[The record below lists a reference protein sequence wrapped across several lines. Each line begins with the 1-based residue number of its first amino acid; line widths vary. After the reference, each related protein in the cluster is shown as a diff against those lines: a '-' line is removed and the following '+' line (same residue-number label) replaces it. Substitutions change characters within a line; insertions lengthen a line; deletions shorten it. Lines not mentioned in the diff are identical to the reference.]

1 MAKSGPRAPRRRAN
15 RSSSH
20 TAQPDRDATPGT
32 GRLAAPAI
40 PDPTSVLDR
49 ILESQHIAHV
59 VPRLQPEMLHRIIQ
73 HCGLEQCGELLAL
86 ATPAQLVNLFDLDLW
101 HSHQPGAEEQF
112 DADRFGVWIEVLVE
126 SGAAIAAEKLA
137 SLDVDLVTGALARHA
152 RVFDAAAVSPAVPS
166 DGEEPDAPND
176 AFDTKVGGYL
186 LDARRHDS
194 WDAIVA
200 ALVALEEG
208 HRDYFHRVMSGC
220 RKLSNS
226 LPEIDGLDDLLS
238 DQDQIMFDL
247 AVEREA
253 RRERHGFVT
262 PVQARAF
269 LDAARQPPAK
279 SDAPAPGAT
288 LARAYFRAIEPPG
301 ATEAAGDFNLPA
313 LPGVAPAPEDPA
325 GAIAEVVE
333 LLFEAGVLPAQPRA
347 LLAGREGEAPRLAR
361 IRALL
366 QYVSDADEAAYST
379 RNQELAYLANA
390 IMAGCSIQARSFTAQ
405 EASDAAVATCNLGL
419 ENQKA
424 RVPDD
429 FLVAHDLVSV
439 FQVGWRTLH
448 EDVCMYAAQR
458 LIGVLREVRCEDRET
473 QAGLTALRIQ
483 MTKHHRSGTPWR
495 ARDAMD
501 VLTTLDMPAWA
512 ALLGLIDECPVLA
525 ASIGALRN
533 SHTRAVSA
541 SAFEFISENSQ
552 IASVRE
558 FLDALPEILQG

>member
-1 MAKSGPRAPRRRAN
+1 MAKSGPRASRRHAN

-20 TAQPDRDATPGT
+20 TPDADRDSTPGT
-32 GRLAAPAI
+32 SSLAAQVI
-40 PDPTSVLDR
+40 PEPTNVLDR

-101 HSHQPGAEEQF
+101 RSSQPGTEEQF
-112 DADRFGVWIEVLVE
+112 DADRFGVWLEVLVE
-126 SGAAIAAEKLA
+126 SGAAIAADKIA
-137 SLDVDLVTGALARHA
+137 SMDVDLVSGALARHA
-152 RVFDAAAVSPAVPS
+152 RVFDAAAVAPVVPS
-166 DGEEPDAPND
+166 DGEEPDASND
-176 AFDTKVGGYL
+176 PFDARVGGYL
-186 LDARRHDS
+186 LIATGHDS

-200 ALVALEEG
+200 TLVALEDG
-208 HRDYFHRVMSGC
+208 HRDYFHRVMRGW

-226 LPEIDGLDDLLS
+226 LPEIDGLDDLLT

-253 RRERHGFVT
+253 RRERLGFVT

-288 LARAYFRAIEPPG
+288 LARAYFRAIEPPSV
-301 ATEAAGDFNLPA
+301 TEAAGVSSLPA
-313 LPGVAPAPEDPA
+313 LPGVAPAPEDSA
-325 GAIAEVVE
+325 EAIAAVVE
-333 LLFEAGVLPAQPRA
+333 LLLEAGVLPAQPRA
-347 LLAGREGEAPRLAR
+347 LPAGPEGEVPRLAR
-361 IRALL
+361 IHALL
-366 QYVSDADEAAYST
+366 QYVSDSDEGALST
-379 RNQELAYLANA
+379 RHQELAYLANVL
-390 IMAGCSIQARSFTAQ
+390 MAGCSIQARSFTAQ
-405 EASDAAVATCNLGL
+405 EASDAALATCNLGL
-419 ENQKA
+419 ENQPV

-429 FLVAHDLVSV
+429 FLVAHDLVGV
-439 FQVGWRTLH
+439 FQAGWRILH
-448 EDVCMYAAQR
+448 EEVCMYSAQR
-458 LIGVLREVRCEDRET
+458 LIGVLKELRCEDRET

-483 MTKHHRSGTPWR
+483 MTKHRKSGTPWH

-501 VLTTLDMPAWA
+501 VLTALDMPAWA

-525 ASIGALRN
+525 ASIGALRDAR
-533 SHTRAVSA
+533 TRAVSA

-552 IASVRE
+552 IASVHE
-558 FLDALPEILQG
+558 FLDALPEILRG

>member
-1 MAKSGPRAPRRRAN
+1 MAKSGPRAPRRRTN
-15 RSSSH
+15 HSH
-20 TAQPDRDATPGT
+20 TAQLDSEPNNKTDSLTRPATPDAT
-32 GRLAAPAI
+32 R
-40 PDPTSVLDR
+40 VLER
-49 ILESQHIAHV
+49 ILESRHIAHV
-59 VPRLQPEMLHRIIQ
+59 VPRLQPEVLHRIIQ

-86 ATPAQLVNLFDLDLW
+86 ATPGQLVNLFDLDLW
-101 HSHQPGAEEQF
+101 RSNQPGTEEQF
-112 DADRFGVWIEVLVE
+112 DADRFGVWLEVLVE
-126 SGAAIAAEKLA
+126 SGPAIAADKLA
-137 SLDVDLVTGALARHA
+137 SLEADLVSGALAQYA

-176 AFDTKVGGYL
+176 AFDAKVGGYL
-186 LDARRHDS
+186 LDARRQDS

-200 ALVALEEG
+200 TLVALEEG
-208 HRDYFHRVMSGC
+208 HRDYFHRVMRGC

-226 LPEIDGLDDLLS
+226 LPEIDGLDDLLT

-269 LDAARQPPAK
+269 LDAARQPPAN
-279 SDAPAPGAT
+279 SDGPAPGAT

-301 ATEAAGDFNLPA
+301 ATEAARESNLPA
-313 LPGVAPAPEDPA
+313 LPGVAPAPEDSA
-325 GAIAEVVE
+325 EAIAEVVE
-333 LLFEAGVLPAQPRA
+333 LLLEAGVLPSQPRA
-347 LLAGREGEAPRLAR
+347 LPAGPEGEAPRLAR
-361 IRALL
+361 VHALL
-366 QYVSDADEAAYST
+366 QYVSDSDDAAFST
-379 RNQELAYLANA
+379 RHQELAYLANVL
-390 IMAGCSIQARSFTAQ
+390 ISGCSIQARSFTAQ
-405 EASDAAVATCNLGL
+405 EASDAAVAICNLGL

-424 RVPDD
+424 RLPDD

-458 LIGVLREVRCEDRET
+458 LIGVLKELKCEDRET

-483 MTKHHRSGTPWR
+483 MTKHRRSGTPWR

-501 VLTTLDMPAWA
+501 VLTTLDLPAWA

-533 SHTRAVSA
+533 SGTRAVSA

-552 IASVRE
+552 IASIRE
-558 FLDALPEILQG
+558 FLDALPDILRG